1 MKNKKGKKN
10 TAKVE
15 FFALKTRRDQEYNVF
30 EPKKPEKKNQ
40 KEGRNNNSNVFR
52 AFVKLIISEFFQG
65 KLKIM
70 FEKIKAKNDYE
81 ITFEKF

>member
-1 MKNKKGKKN
+1 M
-10 TAKVE
+10 
-15 FFALKTRRDQEYNVF
+15 F